1 MEQIGW
7 EVAGIIS
14 EKIRELAAE
23 NEIDTKED
31 EFMVIQPLTDNQAIW
46 YEMTF
51 TDKGKRKINI
61 KVNDSVYILPKIDKN
76 FEMFTDESEEE
87 ENLRRCTNLKKEN
100 LMKLR
105 SI

>member
-1 MEQIGW
+1 M
-7 EVAGIIS
+7 
-14 EKIRELAAE
+14 KNLA
-23 NEIDTKED
+23 
-31 EFMVIQPLTDNQAIW
+31 DNQAIW

-87 ENLRRCTNLKKEN
+87 DNE
-100 LMKLR
+100 
-105 SI
+105 

>member
-31 EFMVIQPLTDNQAIW
+31 EFMVIQPLTDN
-46 YEMTF
+46 
-51 TDKGKRKINI
+51 
-61 KVNDSVYILPKIDKN
+61 
-76 FEMFTDESEEE
+76 
-87 ENLRRCTNLKKEN
+87 
-100 LMKLR
+100 
-105 SI
+105 

>member
-1 MEQIGW
+1 MSKMEQIGW

-31 EFMVIQPLTDNQAIW
+31 EFMVIQPLTDNQAIC

-61 KVNDSVYILPKIDKN
+61 KVNDSIYILPKIDKN

-87 ENLRRCTNLKKEN
+87 DNE
-100 LMKLR
+100 
-105 SI
+105 

>member
-23 NEIDTKED
+23 NEID
-31 EFMVIQPLTDNQAIW
+31 
-46 YEMTF
+46 
-51 TDKGKRKINI
+51 I
-61 KVNDSVYILPKIDKN
+61 KVNDSIYILPKIDKN

-87 ENLRRCTNLKKEN
+87 DNE
-100 LMKLR
+100 
-105 SI
+105 

>member
-1 MEQIGW
+1 MSKMEQIGW

-61 KVNDSVYILPKIDKN
+61 KVNDSIYILPKIDKN
-76 FEMFTDESEEE
+76 FEMFTD
-87 ENLRRCTNLKKEN
+87 
-100 LMKLR
+100 
-105 SI
+105 

>member
-7 EVAGIIS
+7 KVAGIIS

-31 EFMVIQPLTDNQAIW
+31 EFMVIQPLADNQAIW

-87 ENLRRCTNLKKEN
+87 DNE
-100 LMKLR
+100 
-105 SI
+105 

>member
-51 TDKGKRKINI
+51 TDKGNRKINI

-87 ENLRRCTNLKKEN
+87 DNE
-100 LMKLR
+100 
-105 SI
+105 

>member
-61 KVNDSVYILPKIDKN
+61 KVNDSIYILPKINKN

-87 ENLRRCTNLKKEN
+87 DNE
-100 LMKLR
+100 
-105 SI
+105 

>member
-31 EFMVIQPLTDNQAIW
+31 NFMVIQPLTDNQAVW
-46 YEMTF
+46 YEATF
-51 TDKGKRKINI
+51 TDNGQRKLDI
-61 KVNDSVYILPKIDKN
+61 KVANTVYILPKIDKN
-76 FEMFTDESEEE
+76 FEMFSDESGEEDNE
-87 ENLRRCTNLKKEN
+87 
-100 LMKLR
+100 
-105 SI
+105 

>member
-1 MEQIGW
+1 MNKLEQIGW
-7 EVAGIIS
+7 EVAEVIS
-14 EKIRELAAE
+14 RKIRELAAE
-23 NEIDTKED
+23 GEVDTKEG

-76 FEMFTDESEEE
+76 FEMFADESEEE
-87 ENLRRCTNLKKEN
+87 DNE
-100 LMKLR
+100 
-105 SI
+105 

>member
-31 EFMVIQPLTDNQAIW
+31 NFMVIQPLTDNQAVW
-46 YEMTF
+46 YEATF
-51 TDKGKRKINI
+51 TDNGQRKVDI
-61 KVNDSVYILPKIDKN
+61 KAANTVYILPKIDKN

-87 ENLRRCTNLKKEN
+87 DNE
-100 LMKLR
+100 
-105 SI
+105 

>member
-7 EVAGIIS
+7 KVVGIIS

-23 NEIDTKED
+23 NEIDIKED

-51 TDKGKRKINI
+51 TD
-61 KVNDSVYILPKIDKN
+61 
-76 FEMFTDESEEE
+76 E
-87 ENLRRCTNLKKEN
+87 
-100 LMKLR
+100 
-105 SI
+105 